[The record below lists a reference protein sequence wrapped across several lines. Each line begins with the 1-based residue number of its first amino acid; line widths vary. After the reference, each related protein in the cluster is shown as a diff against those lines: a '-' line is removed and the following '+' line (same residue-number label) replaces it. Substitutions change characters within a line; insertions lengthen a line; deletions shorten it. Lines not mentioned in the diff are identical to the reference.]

1 MPQQVPGSKIKS
13 AREKR
18 RTQDKKKNLI
28 GWGIAALIVLSVVV
42 FMLTRPAPQ
51 PLSAARMKTD
61 PTLGAQTAKV
71 TITEFSDFG

>member
-1 MPQQVPGSKIKS
+1 MPQEVTSNKVKS

-18 RTQDKKKNLI
+18 RAQEKKRNLI
-28 GWGIAALIVLSVVV
+28 GWGVAALIVLVVVV
-42 FMLTRPAPQ
+42 FMLTRPTAQ
-51 PLSAARMKTD
+51 PLSAARLKTD